1 MEADMQK
8 WEYKAL
14 ARGRGYKGG
23 FSNDARDWNKKII
36 EALPSLGE
44 NGWEL
49 VSVVP
54 RSSLTGESVAG
65 FTSDEL
71 WIFKRLNE

>member
-1 MEADMQK
+1 MQK

-44 NGWEL
+44 KWLG
-49 VSVVP
+49 VSISS
-54 RSSLTGESVAG
+54 SSL
-65 FTSDEL
+65 
-71 WIFKRLNE
+71 

>member
-1 MEADMQK
+1 MQK

-23 FSNDARDWNKKII
+23 FSNDARDWNNKII

-54 RSSLTGESVAG
+54 RSSLTGESVADSLAMSCG
-65 FTSDEL
+65 FSNAS
-71 WIFKRLNE
+71 KNSP